1 MKPLLLF
8 LMPLAICSFVLLSS
22 PSWGRGS
29 PSSRRKHHIHKRR
42 HSNLDDWR
50 DFRTKLIQSN
60 SNNTSKDVVL
70 DTGYLI
76 EAGSIVLSEVES
88 SLGCHDLNQPYLH
101 KAVVLLLEHD
111 DDKYTKGV
119 LLNRQTDLILADD
132 DIIYLNENGEPIED
146 ADEEEEEEE
155 DLSENDPNKNRW
167 RMNFGGDLAGLY
179 DENPAIVCL
188 HSLTSSALAKNV
200 SETVMPGIFYTSHAS
215 ARLLISL
222 GEANTSDFFVCFGF
236 CGWDPGQLRQELKRG
251 SWSMVSTTSADT
263 IWKELQQQQQ
273 RQLGITDEQEQQPL
287 VVVEPRTAGLQMWES
302 FRKKVGKDPTIGQ
315 GSFSD
320 LMLKEW

>member
-1 MKPLLLF
+1 MLSLLLF
-8 LMPLAICSFVLLSS
+8 FLPLATFSFVLQSSS
-22 PSWGRGS
+22 PSWGSRS
-29 PSSRRKHHIHKRR
+29 TSSSRKHIHTR
-42 HSNLDDWR
+42 HDSNLDDWR

-60 SNNTSKDVVL
+60 SNTTSKDVVL
-70 DTGYLI
+70 DAGYLI
-76 EAGSIVLSEVES
+76 EVGSIVLSEVES

-132 DIIYLNENGEPIED
+132 DIIYLNENGEPMED
-146 ADEEEEEEE
+146 NDDDEEEEEEE
-155 DLSENDPNKNRW
+155 SENDDLNKNRW

-188 HSLTSSALAKNV
+188 HSLASSALAKKL
-200 SETVMPGIFYTSHAS
+200 SETVMPGIYFTSHAS

-263 IWKELQQQQQ
+263 IWNELQQQQQ
-273 RQLGITDEQEQQPL
+273 QLGMNDEQKQQPL
-287 VVVEPRTAGLQMWES
+287 VVIEPRTAGLHMWES
-302 FRKKVGKDPTIGQ
+302 FRKKVGKDPAIGK

>member
-1 MKPLLLF
+1 
-8 LMPLAICSFVLLSS
+8 
-22 PSWGRGS
+22 
-29 PSSRRKHHIHKRR
+29 
-42 HSNLDDWR
+42 
-50 DFRTKLIQSN
+50 
-60 SNNTSKDVVL
+60 
-70 DTGYLI
+70 
-76 EAGSIVLSEVES
+76 
-88 SLGCHDLNQPYLH
+88 
-101 KAVVLLLEHD
+101 LLLEHD

-132 DIIYLNENGEPIED
+132 DIIYLNENGEPMED
-146 ADEEEEEEE
+146 NDDDEEEEEEE
-155 DLSENDPNKNRW
+155 ESENDDLNKNRW

-188 HSLTSSALAKNV
+188 HSLASSALAKNL
-200 SETVMPGIFYTSHAS
+200 SETVMPGIFYTSHAT

-263 IWKELQQQQQ
+263 IWNELQQQQQ
-273 RQLGITDEQEQQPL
+273 QLGTNDEQQQQQLGTNDEQQQKPL
-287 VVVEPRTAGLQMWES
+287 VAIEPRTAGLQMWES
-302 FRKKVGKDPTIGQ
+302 FRKKVGKDPAIGK